1 MALAQK
7 DIYAMAVKQAERAE
21 APPSYKHQKLVMERK
36 LAIIFFSGEYLPAFY
51 YVCSVP

>member
-21 APPSYKHQKLVMERK
+21 APPSYKHQKLVME
-36 LAIIFFSGEYLPAFY
+36 LSVIIRNYIKQHN
-51 YVCSVP
+51 